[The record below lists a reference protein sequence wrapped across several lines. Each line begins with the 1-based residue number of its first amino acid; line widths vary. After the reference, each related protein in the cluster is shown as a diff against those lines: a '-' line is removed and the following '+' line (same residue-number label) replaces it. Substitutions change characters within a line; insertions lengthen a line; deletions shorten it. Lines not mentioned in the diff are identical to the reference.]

1 VSAYLTTCAVCA
13 TQIESQRGTRKT
25 CSGACR
31 ARLRL
36 ITRDRLLADAAQLLR
51 DQTAAV
57 QSGSDPVVLA
67 ERTRRA
73 ERLFGA

>member
-1 VSAYLTTCAVCA
+1 LPAFITTCIVCA
-13 TQIESQRGTRKT
+13 SPIEAERSTRKT
-25 CSGACR
+25 CGPTCR
-31 ARLRL
+31 TQLRR

-67 ERTRRA
+67 ELARRA
-73 ERLFGA
+73 ERLFGL